1 MSGANSTLIQG
12 ARIFDGERVIPLGS
26 VLFRGERIVAVGA
39 DIALPSGCEVVPG
52 QGRTLLPGL
61 IDAHTHTPTN
71 PAFAL
76 RALRHAL
83 TFGVT
88 TTLDMGTD
96 PMTAAR
102 MKAHAAVHGDIA
114 DLRSAEVVATAPGGH
129 PTELGAVLPTLTAP
143 GQAPGFVADRVA
155 EGSDYLKI
163 ILEDGWAYGLT
174 QPCLAYPVLAALVR
188 EAHAHRLM
196 AVAHVTRQ
204 AMARQALAAG
214 VDVLA
219 HTFVDEPPAPDV
231 VEAIAAA
238 GLVVIPT
245 LAVFETAATHE
256 LATDP
261 RVAPFMEAEFLARL
275 GERFPTKVRPPSQI
289 DIGTRVVRALH
300 AAGVPILAGTDAP
313 NPATAPGA
321 SLHRELR
328 LLAAAGLAPTE
339 ALAAAT
345 SRPARV
351 FGLSDRGRIAPGLRA
366 DLLLVEGDPATDL
379 DAALD
384 IVAVWRGGVRFD
396 REARRRLVAT
406 GGVDTT

>member
-1 MSGANSTLIQG
+1 MRVAGPRSSLGCEPPAPSRARRPTMLRRCYDGLWRRSRHAIVRSHEAVAPMRADRNRTAAVVSCAALSLRRHRVRREAIVSGANSTLIQG

-245 LAVFETAATHE
+245 
-256 LATDP
+256 
-261 RVAPFMEAEFLARL
+261 
-275 GERFPTKVRPPSQI
+275 
-289 DIGTRVVRALH
+289 
-300 AAGVPILAGTDAP
+300 
-313 NPATAPGA
+313 
-321 SLHRELR
+321 
-328 LLAAAGLAPTE
+328 
-339 ALAAAT
+339 
-345 SRPARV
+345 
-351 FGLSDRGRIAPGLRA
+351 
-366 DLLLVEGDPATDL
+366 
-379 DAALD
+379 
-384 IVAVWRGGVRFD
+384 
-396 REARRRLVAT
+396 
-406 GGVDTT
+406 